1 VQSELAA
8 EPAGELLC
16 SVHPSLRPRPG
27 QKKFAAQ
34 GAHPEGVD
42 RSKPGAHRQCS
53 GSVAAGADC
62 VCSGHSEQTCCPL
75 PLLYLPGAHAVQ
87 GADDDVKS
95 EVLFSEVLLS
105 EVLLS
110 GACPA
115 SHSQGEPG
123 APVTLCSGHARH
135 AFCWASWP
143 GGQGWQPASERARFA
158 GHEQAW
164 SADAPVSGVEAPCGQ
179 GTQELLPTKDL
190 YVLTGHG
197 AHAEV
202 EPSAAGACPS
212 AHKHSLASTAP
223 AKLVVGP
230 GQAVQAWMPASGLKK
245 PAAQGEQEC
254 PCAVQPGGHVH
265 APLCAVQGDSQVER
279 RPRNGVRSSPSA
291 STGSSLA
298 TARSEHAQRATQ
310 RTIARRSRMPGRGFI
325 VFLRKF

>member
-1 VQSELAA
+1 MQSELAA

-16 SVHPSLRPRPG
+16 SVHPSLRPWPG

-87 GADDDVKS
+87 GEDDDVKS
-95 EVLFSEVLLS
+95 EVL
-105 EVLLS
+105 LS
-110 GACPA
+110 GAYPA

-143 GGQGWQPASERARFA
+143 GGQG
-158 GHEQAW
+158 
-164 SADAPVSGVEAPCGQ
+164 
-179 GTQELLPTKDL
+179 TQELLPTKDL
-190 YVLTGHG
+190 YVLAGHG

-230 GQAVQAWMPASGLKK
+230 GQAVQA
-245 PAAQGEQEC
+245 
-254 PCAVQPGGHVH
+254 
-265 APLCAVQGDSQVER
+265 
-279 RPRNGVRSSPSA
+279 
-291 STGSSLA
+291 
-298 TARSEHAQRATQ
+298 
-310 RTIARRSRMPGRGFI
+310 
-325 VFLRKF
+325 

>member
-1 VQSELAA
+1 LSSYIVCVVYNAVKPLRQVQSWTVLLLRCEVLFAGHCALTPSEQKKSSPHSRHSVSYRKKPGRHVQSELAA

-16 SVHPSLRPRPG
+16 SVHPSLRPWPG

-53 GSVAAGADC
+53 GSVAAGGDC
-62 VCSGHSEQTCCPL
+62 VCAGHSEQTCCPL

-95 EVLFSEVLLS
+95 EVL
-105 EVLLS
+105 LS
-110 GACPA
+110 GAYPA

-143 GGQGWQPASERARFA
+143 GGQG
-158 GHEQAW
+158 
-164 SADAPVSGVEAPCGQ
+164 
-179 GTQELLPTKDL
+179 TQELLPTKDL
-190 YVLTGHG
+190 YVLAGHG

-230 GQAVQAWMPASGLKK
+230 GQAVQA
-245 PAAQGEQEC
+245 
-254 PCAVQPGGHVH
+254 
-265 APLCAVQGDSQVER
+265 
-279 RPRNGVRSSPSA
+279 
-291 STGSSLA
+291 
-298 TARSEHAQRATQ
+298 
-310 RTIARRSRMPGRGFI
+310 
-325 VFLRKF
+325 